1 MDDILL
7 RFQTVANTW
16 SAKMSSYAS
25 WLFWILVLLSMV
37 WNFGLMA
44 LKRAD
49 PGDVL
54 AELIRFMATTS
65 FYYWILLN
73 GAQMSID
80 SINTLR
86 TIAANASGLGNS
98 LSPSGIVSIG
108 FDVVDKVID
117 QSSITSPIDSAAG
130 LLIGIAILVVFAL
143 VAVNMLLLLISG
155 WLLAYG
161 GIFLTGF
168 GGASWTSDIA
178 ITYFKTVLG
187 LGMQLFAM
195 ILVVGVGQ
203 SFIDTIYAGFA
214 SGTVTLKSLIS
225 MLVASI
231 IMLVLTNKVPPMF
244 GGMISGAST
253 GSIGSY
259 GAAAA
264 LGAAATAAAAAAT
277 AGGAVMAGA
286 TSAAGG
292 ASALK
297 AAFQAAQQAQASGTG
312 AFSSAGG
319 SQSQSSADTG
329 STGVGGGGDKGSTSK
344 AGGGGQSGN
353 TSSTG
358 SSGSGLSQA
367 MGTAGKFAAEMGSQ
381 LAKGAKQGIQA
392 KANEMADKASERVA
406 QTTGGKM
413 ASEINGSASKS
424 RDDASVMKQADA
436 IRQADAV
443 QAARDL
449 VAERSAHQADTG
461 QASSAATRDSPIF
474 DGDSIQRGNEL
485 SSTENGGTTQANGQ
499 DGDEISKF
507 IQGNQQGQA

>member
-16 SAKMSSYAS
+16 SAKMTSYAS

-65 FYYWILLN
+65 FFYWILLN
-73 GAQMSID
+73 GAQIAID

-86 TIAANASGLGNS
+86 TIAASASGLGNS
-98 LSPSGIVSIG
+98 LSPSSIVSIG

-143 VAVNMLLLLISG
+143 VAVNMLLLLIAG

-161 GIFLTGF
+161 GVFLTGF

-178 ITYFKTVLG
+178 ITYFKTVIG
-187 LGMQLFAM
+187 LGMQLYAM

-203 SFIDTIYAGFA
+203 SFIDTIYSGFA
-214 SGTVTLKSLIS
+214 SGDVTLKSLIS

-231 IMLVLTNKVPPMF
+231 IMLVLTNKIPPMF
-244 GGMISGAST
+244 ASLIGGAST

-264 LGAAATAAAAAAT
+264 LGAAATAAGAAAA
-277 AGGAVMAGA
+277 AGGAVLAGA

-297 AAFQAAQQAQASGTG
+297 AAFQAAQQAHANGTG
-312 AFSSAGG
+312 AFSSTGG
-319 SQSQSSADTG
+319 GENQGSADTG
-329 STGVGGGGDKGSTSK
+329 STGGGDTGSASS
-344 AGGGGQSGN
+344 AGGGGQSGT

-392 KANEMADKASERVA
+392 KANAMADKAAERVA
-406 QTTGGKM
+406 QTTGGKL
-413 ASEINGSASKS
+413 ASEIDGSASKS

-436 IRQADAV
+436 IRQADTV

-449 VAERSAHQADTG
+449 VAERSSEQTDTG
-461 QASSAATRDSPIF
+461 QASQDSPAF
-474 DGDSIQRGNEL
+474 DGDSIQRGNE
-485 SSTENGGTTQANGQ
+485 QASNESGDTGQTNGQ
-499 DGDEISKF
+499 NSGENNDEISKF
-507 IQGNQQGQA
+507 IQGNQKGQA